1 SALGA
6 ITASVTGPESGT
18 AVAIQIAAL
27 GNCSAVGVCNSMS
40 LDNSG
45 TIAAIAT
52 TSNPLFVTALTAY
65 AIFDQ
70 SGTLNSIT
78 NSGTISAIATILK
91 NNGQVAIAADLA
103 LNTTGVTFTNTGTV
117 IGAILFGSGNDTL
130 SVTGTAQVPALVN
143 GNINFGGCNSG
154 DDTLTIGEFASV
166 TGAITEKLG

>member
-1 SALGA
+1 
-6 ITASVTGPESGT
+6 
-18 AVAIQIAAL
+18 
-27 GNCSAVGVCNSMS
+27 M
-40 LDNSG
+40 
-45 TIAAIAT
+45 
-52 TSNPLFVTALTAY
+52 TALTAY

-166 TGAITEKLG
+166 TGAITEKLGCHVDVSIAQGGTLNLQNTPETLGSNVVGFFRYGRR